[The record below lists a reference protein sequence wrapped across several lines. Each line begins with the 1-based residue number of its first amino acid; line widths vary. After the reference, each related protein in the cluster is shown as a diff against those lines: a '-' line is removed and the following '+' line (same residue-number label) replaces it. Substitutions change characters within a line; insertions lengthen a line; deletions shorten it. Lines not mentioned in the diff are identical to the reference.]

1 MALVATAAIGLL
13 LAMGA
18 APASAAPL
26 DASAFG
32 LSASVSV
39 AGAAAVDVPPTPA
52 VDCPPDMSEEVV
64 DLSVPGVAT
73 ADAVTAEC
81 STTDGVVS
89 AMATIA
95 NANIADL
102 VTAEVVSAQC
112 TANGEP
118 EGSSVITNLVV
129 NGEPITVAADPNTV
143 VEIPGVGTVTLN
155 RQTFVENA
163 DGTTTITVD
172 AVVVDLDVPSEL
184 PLPGLP
190 PLPPTTVDA
199 VLASVSCTSSAAVME
214 PPVTEPPVTEPPTT
228 EPPTTEAP
236 PTTDPGDPGDTG
248 TTAPPPPAGE
258 LPRTGSTSTGTMV
271 GLGVALLAAGALSLA
286 ASRRRGAHTA

>member
-1 MALVATAAIGLL
+1 MSHSPPQSRMRLAAKVTAAFS
-13 LAMGA
+13 LAVGGA
-18 APASAAPL
+18 ALAVGVSPASAAPL

-32 LSASVSV
+32 LSARVSV

-89 AMATIA
+89 SMATIA

-102 VTAEVVSAQC
+102 VTAEAVSAQC

-118 EGSSVITNLVV
+118 EGSSVIANLVV
-129 NGEPITVAADPNTV
+129 NGGEPITVEADSNTEIV
-143 VEIPGVGTVTLN
+143 NIPGVGTVTLN
-155 RQTFVENA
+155 RQTITEND

-172 AVVVDLDVPSEL
+172 AVVVDLDVAATEL

-190 PLPPTTVDA
+190 PLPATTVDA
-199 VLASVSCTSSAAVME
+199 VLASVSCTSSAAVVE
-214 PPVTEPPVTEPPTT
+214 PTVPEPTVPEPRVTEPPTT

-236 PTTDPGDPGDTG
+236 GPIDE
-248 TTAPPPPAGE
+248 APPAEPIPDDADF
-258 LPRTGSTSTGTMV
+258 TG
-271 GLGVALLAAGALSLA
+271 
-286 ASRRRGAHTA
+286 